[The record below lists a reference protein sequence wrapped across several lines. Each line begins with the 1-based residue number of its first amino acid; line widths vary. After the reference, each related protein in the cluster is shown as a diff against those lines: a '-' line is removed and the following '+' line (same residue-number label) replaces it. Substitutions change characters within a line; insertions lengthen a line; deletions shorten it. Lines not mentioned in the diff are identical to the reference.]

1 MALKLRP
8 ANEADYP
15 AIIALTNRAYR
26 VPAGQ
31 AAWKVE
37 TEVGGQ
43 RIDAALLR
51 DDLAAAPDAALLI
64 ASDGKDAHLG
74 HVRLDPGPCGGWF
87 LAMLTVDPDRQDA
100 GRGRQLLEAAEA
112 YAVDNGAVAI
122 QMTVLK
128 LRSELIAWYE
138 RRGYHRTGKTK
149 PFPYGD
155 ERFGVP
161 TRDDLKF
168 EVLEKRL
175 QAKA

>member
-8 ANEADYP
+8 ADEADYP

-100 GRGRQLLEAAEA
+100 GLGRQLLEASEA
-112 YAVDNGAVAI
+112 YARDHGGRRL
-122 QMTVLK
+122 QMTVI
-128 LRSELIAWYE
+128 RQRRELIAWYE
-138 RRGYHRTGKTK
+138 RRGYARTGQTK

-155 ERFGVP
+155 PRFGEP
-161 TRDDLKF
+161 TADDLVF
-168 EVLEKRL
+168 EVLEKAL
-175 QAKA
+175 